1 MNIVDINDSNY
12 LNFFTPEKIG
22 LHFPRMMNSLTILI
36 LNTYYNEN
44 INEQNTQI
52 INYYFKALYY
62 FIEHNIIVS
71 MIFVS
76 NAYQCSDKIVKIEN
90 KKEILNNIKIIID
103 NLDKNNPQKFD
114 FILLYTAISFLDNY
128 F

>member
-12 LNFFTPEKIG
+12 LNFFTPEKIV

-76 NAYQCSDKIVKIEN
+76 NAYKCTDKIIEIQN
-90 KKEILNNIKIIID
+90 KKKILNNIKIIID

-114 FILLYTAISFLDNY
+114 FILLYTAIFFLDNY